1 MSRLREKNKTPR
13 PPNLLEHIRPP
24 NQQAIIDLTVIF
36 AISAIGYLIRV
47 DKLNGYSC
55 EDDAAYA
62 AACGLIMRGYIPHR
76 DFFLAHPPGFFFFV
90 TILWKLLVLEDPQTM
105 WFIGKIVSFL
115 SFIGVSV
122 AIYLLCRN
130 ALKNRW
136 AGLLGILIYQLSSQS
151 LLFST
156 ACAPQIPATFLI
168 IISVYLIIDPS
179 PKTRGR
185 LFTIGLLL
193 GLAVITR
200 LSSLYLLPLFFIHL
214 ILEEQQ
220 KAVEWRELAFV
231 AIGLALPITVTAMI
245 IPTDRLW
252 FNLVLFHFLK
262 GGTTIQAKIE
272 RFLLTLTNREL
283 PHLLG
288 LISAPYTLTKRDRR
302 VNFLLGQSI
311 LLLGPY
317 FMQATPGAH
326 LLVESSPLFAIL
338 TAIAIS
344 GTAKS
349 ILKKRQSLFTI
360 CLSVLLLSTISAGLP
375 RAAPELSEVLQK
387 TPLEGRIYRKLVD
400 IVERETDEDDIV
412 FSQIPVVPFLARRD
426 YPPFIDTS
434 QSAKDAGIYTPDVV
448 ANLVLNHNVK
458 LLVVWYR
465 TAEDLSGFLQTH
477 RFMRIERLEGYWV
490 YLRSEG

>member
-1 MSRLREKNKTPR
+1 MSRLREENNPTR
-13 PPNLLEHIRPP
+13 PPSLLKRIRSL
-24 NQQAIIDLTVIF
+24 NQQVIVDLSIIL
-36 AISAIGYLIRV
+36 AISAVGYLIRT
-47 DKLNGYSC
+47 DKLNGYSS
-55 EDDAAYA
+55 EDDAAYV
-62 AACGLIMRGYIPHR
+62 AACGLIMQGYLPHR

-90 TILWKLLVLEDPQTM
+90 TLLWKLLGLEDPQKM
-105 WFIGKIVSFL
+105 WYVGKIVSFL

-130 ALKNRW
+130 ALKNRS
-136 AGLLGILIYQLSSQS
+136 AGLLAVFIYQLSSQS

-168 IISVYLIIDPS
+168 IILIYLGLDPS
-179 PKTRGR
+179 PKTRWK

-193 GLAVITR
+193 GIAIMTR
-200 LSSLYLLPLFFIHL
+200 LSSLYLLPIFFPYL
-214 ILEEQQ
+214 IFKEQLEN
-220 KAVEWRELAFV
+220 AEWRELTYLAV
-231 AIGLALPITVTAMI
+231 GLALPIAAMITI

-262 GGTTIQAKIE
+262 GGTTMQVKIE
-272 RFLLTLTNREL
+272 RFLLTLSGREL

-288 LISAPYTLTKRDRR
+288 LISTPYILSKRDRR

-338 TAIAIS
+338 TAVTIS

-349 ILKKRQSLFTI
+349 MCKKKRSISTI
-360 CLSVLLLSTISAGLP
+360 GLSILLLSTISVGLP
-375 RAAPELSEVLQK
+375 RATTELSDVLQK

-400 IVERETDEDDIV
+400 IVERETNEEDMV

-426 YPPFIDTS
+426 YPPFMDTS

-448 ANLVLNHNVK
+448 ADLVLNYNIK
-458 LLVVWYR
+458 LLIVWYR

-477 RFMRIERLEGYWV
+477 GFVRIERLEGYWV
-490 YLRSEG
+490 YLRSEE